1 MPRRP
6 IATALTVPGLL
17 AAVALILVASLTGCA
32 SQTPGAAPTGASTPT
47 STPAVTTPTPAP
59 TPTFVQKAYTCQDI
73 LPPATLQVFQSK
85 KSAGFTLQ
93 KDYVQ
98 RVHNFS
104 PDLAQFS
111 DWGGILCQWAYPD
124 AQNGVDYGFSAITAD
139 QATTEQAQLTK
150 NGYVG
155 TAKDHGMVFANEDT
169 KDFPDN
175 YLFIDGYWFYASSTS
190 LLDLIVD
197 NVFETPEN

>member
-1 MPRRP
+1 MARRP
-6 IATALTVPGLL
+6 KPGTAPAGVLAIAAALVACVLL
-17 AAVALILVASLTGCA
+17 AGCSQNGTKASAPAHSKPAATK
-32 SQTPGAAPTGASTPT
+32 TPSAPKPT
-47 STPAVTTPTPAP
+47 P
-59 TPTFVQKAYTCQDI
+59 TPTFVAKTYTCESI
-73 LPPATLQVFQSK
+73 LPPATLAVFKQK
-85 KSAGFTLQ
+85 QSAGFTLQ

-155 TAKDHGMVFANEDT
+155 TAEDHGMVFANADT

-197 NVFETPEN
+197 NVFETPDD